1 MNYVYPLNCCTD
13 QSVTAYPGKPNLRN
27 AGNPILGRSLP
38 VTSLASSTP
47 TSSITDSDQFHSTDL
62 ESDDSEVTFKGFRPA
77 QTKAQ
82 KKAARKKKSEVPLD
96 KSLK

>member
-1 MNYVYPLNCCTD
+1 MAPSGFI
-13 QSVTAYPGKPNLRN
+13 QHGSF
-27 AGNPILGRSLP
+27 P
-38 VTSLASSTP
+38 VTSPLASNTP
-47 TSSITDSDQFHSTDL
+47 TSSITDSDQFHSTTSIHSSDI
-62 ESDDSEVTFKGFRPA
+62 ESDDSEVTFKRFTPA